1 MMIFV
6 GVGGIVGA
14 ISRYFLGSWISRRT
28 SSSFPIGTWFIN
40 VIGSFALGL
49 LAILHIEKSI
59 PEWVWL
65 FAGTGFLGAF
75 TTFSTFGYE
84 TIQLLQQKEMK
95 KALLYITSS
104 VVVGV
109 LFAWIGGFIGNM

>member
-1 MMIFV
+1 MVFV
-6 GVGGIVGA
+6 GVGGIFGA
-14 ISRYFLGSWISRRT
+14 ISRYFLGSMISRNT

-40 VIGSFALGL
+40 VIGSFSLGL

-65 FAGTGFLGAF
+65 LVGTGFLGAF

-84 TIQLLQQKEMK
+84 TIQLLQQKETK

-109 LFAWIGGFIGNM
+109 LLAWIGGVIGHEL